1 MKNTRREKIAN
12 EAAILFD
19 QYGYHGTSMENIS
32 DVMGIKK
39 PTLYHYFQSKD
50 EILSLIHTEF
60 MDLLSS
66 KQEERNGLVISYE
79 DLLRNFMRDIMHL
92 MVTHRSH
99 VRVFFEHHRE
109 LPEPFQ
115 SSIRLKRDAYFGL
128 IASYIQ
134 TGIDDKK
141 YKISDANLGA
151 LAMFGMCNWAYTWF
165 NPNGPLDAD
174 DVADQFWKWLT
185 AGFIQGA
192 DFEEITTKSA
202 STQQISNRNP

>member
-1 MKNTRREKIAN
+1 VKNTRRKKIAN

-19 QYGYHGTSMENIS
+19 HHGYHRTTMEDIS
-32 DVMGIKK
+32 DVVGIKK

-66 KQEERNGLVISYE
+66 KQEERKGLVISYE
-79 DLLRNFMRDIMHL
+79 DLLRNSMRDIMRL

-134 TGIDDKK
+134 IGIDDKK

-165 NPNGPLDAD
+165 NPNGPHSAD